1 MAPRAAQAGAE
12 HVDLILFFPKRCCR
26 FLSLPL
32 VAAAASLKVPYVSLP
47 NVNPFPIQFFLGL
60 LFWGEGGESRGWA
73 ETKTERENPK

>member
-32 VAAAASLKVPYVSLP
+32 VAAAAFLKVPYVSLP

-60 LFWGEGGESRGWA
+60 LFWGGGGREQGMGRD
-73 ETKTERENPK
+73 KDRERES